1 MAGIFSD
8 IDNAGLSCARSEN
21 LGFDR
26 QLEDVDLV
34 NLCGIELDRGLSEGK
49 RRNWLIDNQEGLVF
63 PCDPKAAFG
72 QCTAVASA
80 PSAM

>member
-8 IDNAGLSCARSEN
+8 IDNAGLTCARSEN

-34 NLCGIELDRGLSEGK
+34 SLCGIELDRGLSEGK

-63 PCDPKAAFG
+63 PATRRLHLGNA
-72 QCTAVASA
+72 QQ
-80 PSAM
+80 